1 MSDLLFGDLL
11 PDIEIDGSDKSLTGG
26 DERVDHDDLME
37 LILDH
42 FDNPRNYGAMEGA
55 SVAQEGGNPGCGDLI
70 TVYMD
75 VSGEGIIGNVSFEG
89 EGCMVSMAG
98 TSIILEKL
106 KGKTVREVEETPSGI
121 VTEILG
127 KRLVST
133 RPNCAYLGLNTVK
146 KAVIQWRRD
155 KMLETVK

>member
-1 MSDLLFGDLL
+1 M
-11 PDIEIDGSDKSLTGG
+11 
-26 DERVDHDDLME
+26 DHDDLME

-55 SVAQEGGNPGCGDLI
+55 SLVQEGGNPGCGDLI

-75 VSGEGIIGNVSFEG
+75 VSGEGVIENASFDG
-89 EGCMVSMAG
+89 VGCMVSMAG

-133 RPNCAYLGLNTVK
+133 RPNCAHLGLNTLK
-146 KAVIQWRRD
+146 RAAIKWRRN
-155 KMLETVK
+155 KMLESVK